1 MKVAFWVN
9 NSGFADL
16 DCSRINEGN
25 PGIGGTEYSALLIAE
40 GLSQRGLDALVLCNK
55 RGKFSQNVR
64 YHVCCDIIA
73 ACKFVKNN
81 KFDYF
86 VIDSRAIKE
95 EILVSFPSVK
105 FIAWANCFID
115 GWMNKVFPIYS
126 NIIKFVNV
134 GREQAKLCNSMP
146 IAPKSTFIYNA
157 VSIEHI
163 HFTELTPFSE
173 RKHKVVYIGSLHKA
187 KGFHYLAKAWPK
199 VLKSIPDAELYV
211 IGSGKL
217 YSRNSKLG
225 KWGIAS
231 EEYEQEF
238 MPYLIENNKIHPSV
252 HFMGILGKEKFDV
265 LSMCKVGVPNP
276 SGESETFGF
285 TAVEMQLF
293 GSLVTT
299 MRCPGYVDTVCNQDN
314 LYNSVEE
321 LPSFIIELLKRNVNN
336 DDILSFVDRFSL
348 DKVCNEW
355 MKLFSEHNI
364 PVTSRIKSISF
375 RYIWNNVI
383 LLLKMNKHKIQA
395 YVK

>member
-40 GLSQRGLDALVLCNK
+40 GLSQRGLDTLVLCNK
-55 RGKFSQNVR
+55 RGIFSQNVR

-95 EILVSFPSVK
+95 ELLVSFPSVK

-126 NIIKFVNV
+126 NLIKFVNV

-146 IAPKSTFIYNA
+146 IATKSTFIYNA

-173 RKHKVVYIGSLHKA
+173 RKHKVVYIGSLHKS

-252 HFMGILGKEKFDV
+252 HFMGILGNEKFDV

-383 LLLKMNKHKIQA
+383 LLLKMNKHKIEA